1 MSIISLVGFIGAI
14 GGFLY
19 AMWIEDQ
26 NGTDLLLYWNAPGM
40 SIVVIGA
47 LGATLLKSTAADAR
61 AAVSLGGR
69 AFTTLASPVKLIDQL
84 VEFADIARKDGLI
97 ALESQQIKHPFL
109 SKGVQLLVDG
119 QKPEI
124 VIRTL
129 EAESDSQKQREK
141 HGSAVWAY
149 LGEVSPAMGMV
160 GTLVGL
166 VALLGNM
173 DDQTALLTGMA
184 SALLTTLYG
193 ALLANSL
200 ALPIASKI
208 RVQSELE
215 GLNREILIEGISFI
229 QTGGNPRVLA
239 DLLVSYI
246 SPTQE
251 AQLAINSR

>member
-1 MSIISLVGFIGAI
+1 
-14 GGFLY
+14 
-19 AMWIEDQ
+19 
-26 NGTDLLLYWNAPGM
+26 
-40 SIVVIGA
+40 
-47 LGATLLKSTAADAR
+47 
-61 AAVSLGGR
+61 
-69 AFTTLASPVKLIDQL
+69 
-84 VEFADIARKDGLI
+84 
-97 ALESQQIKHPFL
+97 
-109 SKGVQLLVDG
+109 
-119 QKPEI
+119 
-124 VIRTL
+124 
-129 EAESDSQKQREK
+129 
-141 HGSAVWAY
+141 
-149 LGEVSPAMGMV
+149 MGMV

>member
-1 MSIISLVGFIGAI
+1 MGFIGAI
-14 GGFLY
+14 GGFIV
-19 AMWIEDQ
+19 AMYIEEG
-26 NGTDLLLYWNAPGM
+26 NGTDLSLYWSASGM
-40 SIVVIGA
+40 SIIAIGSI
-47 LGATLLKSTAADAR
+47 GATLLKSTAADAR
-61 AAVSLGGR
+61 AAVSLCGR
-69 AFTTLASPVKLIDQL
+69 AFKTTISPVNLIDQL

-173 DDQTALLTGMA
+173 EDPQALTDGMA

-193 ALLANSL
+193 ALFANSL